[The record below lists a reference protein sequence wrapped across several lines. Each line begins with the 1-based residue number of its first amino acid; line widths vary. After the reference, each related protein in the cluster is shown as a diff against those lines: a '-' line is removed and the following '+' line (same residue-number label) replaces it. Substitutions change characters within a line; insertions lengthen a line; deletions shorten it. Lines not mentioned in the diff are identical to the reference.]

1 MADPSVNT
9 KIKLDGEREYKAAL
23 AEINAGLKSL
33 QSELALSAVKFSD
46 NANGVEALT
55 EKDDLLNKQLQTQ
68 QEKVAK
74 LHEAWIFSGKNVGEA
89 NQNTSKWAASLHNA
103 EAAVLKL
110 ERAISENQEALNNAK
125 ASMTDSALAVAK
137 YKEALTSSSE
147 TVDGLD
153 RNITKFKSELSLV
166 EEQFRGNE
174 ESIEGYAR
182 KNEAL
187 KKILDA
193 QSQKVSELKQSLQS
207 ASEAYGKSSAEAD
220 AYAVKLNKAEAE
232 LIKTKRAFRENKKEM
247 EEASEALKAQE
258 KTADKATT
266 VFGKLK
272 KALSDTKEQGGG
284 IKGLFANLKE
294 EFSGNGEA
302 MRGLGDALTDVAGKF
317 GIQLPEGA
325 QKAVQSLNGIHAGTA
340 LAYTGLGLL
349 GAALVKAEKA
359 LISMTKKGAEYAKEI
374 KTFSSV
380 TGQSVES
387 LQEFDYAAEMIGVS
401 SDRIRDSLKET
412 TNKMQ
417 EARDGNEATAAAYAK
432 LGVSITDA
440 NGNLRSAE
448 DVFYDTIDAL
458 GQMEN
463 RTERDALAMD
473 LMSESAQ
480 ELNPLIDAGSGALK
494 KYADEAHDMGYVL
507 DNEALT
513 ALTEVDDAYQRLQKS
528 QESAKNQLSAEF
540 APYLTEFYEKIT
552 KLIKDG
558 GQAMKESGLVDSFG
572 MLLETVGNIIAP
584 TDDLANGAVPNLT
597 KALRPLSEVIAL
609 IADTLQVI
617 SGLVT
622 LATTPLWHFNK
633 WASGFTQIG
642 TGLGMNKNQPS
653 NQQRL
658 WAQWEGADTN
668 AATNATG
675 YGAYYANGKYYGNR
689 DAYLREQWESE
700 LNAGG
705 VVGSFEAWK
714 QAMGY
719 ARNASGTDW
728 FPGGRTLLSEHGAET
743 AILPQGTR
751 ILTAQETRQSGGDT
765 YNITIDAHTVR
776 EFEDILRIVQERRR
790 VVRMGGT

>member
-1 MADPSVNT
+1 MAAPGINS

-23 AEINAGLKSL
+23 AEIKSGLNVLKSEL
-33 QSELALSAVKFSD
+33 NLASEQFRD
-46 NANGVEALT
+46 NADSVEALT
-55 EKDDLLNKQLQTQ
+55 KKNDILDRTILTQKEKIEQIEKALQSS
-68 QEKVAK
+68 AS
-74 LHEAWIFSGKNVGEA
+74 AYGEA
-89 NQNTSKWAASLHNA
+89 D
-103 EAAVLKL
+103 
-110 ERAISENQEALNNAK
+110 ERTNRWKTQLNNAQAELVKMERALKDNEDALQK
-125 ASMTDSALAVAK
+125 AQ
-137 YKEALTSSSE
+137 KEA
-147 TVDGLD
+147 DG
-153 RNITKFKSELSLV
+153 T
-166 EEQFRGNE
+166 
-174 ESIEGYAR
+174 
-182 KNEAL
+182 
-187 KKILDA
+187 
-193 QSQKVSELKQSLQS
+193 
-207 ASEAYGKSSAEAD
+207 
-220 AYAVKLNKAEAE
+220 
-232 LIKTKRAFRENKKEM
+232 T
-247 EEASEALKAQE
+247 
-258 KTADKATT
+258 TA
-266 VFGKLK
+266 FGKLK

-284 IKGLFANLKE
+284 IKGLFSNLKE
-294 EFSGNGEA
+294 EFSGNDEV

-325 QKAVQSLNGIHAGTA
+325 QKAVESLNGIHAGAA
-340 LAYTGLGLL
+340 LAVTGL
-349 GAALVKAEKA
+349 ALVAAAVVKTEKA
-359 LISMTKKGAEYAKEI
+359 LISMTKESAAYVDNI
-374 KTFSSV
+374 LTMSQT
-380 TGQSVES
+380 TGQSAEQ
-387 LQEFDYAAEMIGVS
+387 LQEFSYATELMDVS
-401 SDRIRDSLKET
+401 MDTLQGSLTKL
-412 TNKMQ
+412 TNNMQ
-417 EARDGNEATAAAYAK
+417 NAINGTGDAKSAFEQLGISLTNADG
-432 LGVSITDA
+432 SM
-440 NGNLRSAE
+440 RSAN

-458 GQMEN
+458 GEVQN
-463 RTERDALAMD
+463 ATERDALSMD
-473 LMSESAQ
+473 IFGRSAQ
-480 ELNPLIDAGSGALK
+480 DLNPLIIQGSDTLK
-494 KYADEAHDMGYVL
+494 NYAKEAHDVGYVL
-507 DNEALT
+507 DNEALE
-513 ALTEVDDAYQRLQKS
+513 ALGAVDDGFQRLQKT
-528 QESAKNQLSAEF
+528 QESVKNQMAAEF

-558 GQAMKESGLVDSFG
+558 GQAMKESGLVDAFG

-689 DAYLREQWESE
+689 DAYLREQWEAE
-700 LNAGG
+700 LASGG

-714 QAMGY
+714 NAMGY

-751 ILTAQETRQSGGDT
+751 ILTAQETRQTGGDT

>member
-1 MADPSVNT
+1 MAAPSINS

-23 AEINAGLKSL
+23 AEIKSGLNVLKSEL
-33 QSELALSAVKFSD
+33 NLASEQFRD
-46 NANGVEALT
+46 NADSVEALT
-55 EKDDLLNKQLQTQ
+55 KKNDILDRTILTQKEKIEQIEKALQSS
-68 QEKVAK
+68 AS
-74 LHEAWIFSGKNVGEA
+74 AYGEA
-89 NQNTSKWAASLHNA
+89 D
-103 EAAVLKL
+103 
-110 ERAISENQEALNNAK
+110 ERTNRWKTQLNNAQ
-125 ASMTDSALAVAK
+125 A
-137 YKEALTSSSE
+137 
-147 TVDGLD
+147 
-153 RNITKFKSELSLV
+153 ELV
-166 EEQFRGNE
+166 KMER
-174 ESIEGYAR
+174 
-182 KNEAL
+182 AL
-187 KKILDA
+187 KDNEDA
-193 QSQKVSELKQSLQS
+193 LQKAQR
-207 ASEAYGKSSAEAD
+207 EAD
-220 AYAVKLNKAEAE
+220 G
-232 LIKTKRAFRENKKEM
+232 TT
-247 EEASEALKAQE
+247 
-258 KTADKATT
+258 TA
-266 VFGKLK
+266 FGKLK

-294 EFSGNGEA
+294 EFSGNDEVV
-302 MRGLGDALTDVAGKF
+302 RGLGDALTDVAGKF

-325 QKAVQSLNGIHAGTA
+325 QKAVESLNGIHAGAA
-340 LAYTGLGLL
+340 LAVTGL
-349 GAALVKAEKA
+349 ALVAAAVVKTEKA
-359 LISMTKKGAEYAKEI
+359 LISMTKESAAYVDNI
-374 KTFSSV
+374 LTMSQT
-380 TGQSVES
+380 TGQSAEQ
-387 LQEFDYAAEMIGVS
+387 LQEFSYATELMDVS
-401 SDRIRDSLKET
+401 MDTLQGSLTKL
-412 TNKMQ
+412 TNNMQ
-417 EARDGNEATAAAYAK
+417 NAINGTGDAKSAFEQLGISLTNADG
-432 LGVSITDA
+432 SM
-440 NGNLRSAE
+440 RSAN

-458 GQMEN
+458 GEVQN
-463 RTERDALAMD
+463 ATERDALSMD
-473 LMSESAQ
+473 IFGRSAQ
-480 ELNPLIDAGSGALK
+480 DLNPLIIQGSDTLK
-494 KYADEAHDMGYVL
+494 DYAKEAHDVGYVL
-507 DNEALT
+507 DNEALE
-513 ALTEVDDAYQRLQKS
+513 ALGAVDDGFQRLQKT
-528 QESAKNQLSAEF
+528 QESVKNQMAAEF

-597 KALRPLSEVIAL
+597 KALRPLSEVVAT

-622 LATTPLWHFNK
+622 LATTPLWHFDK
-633 WASGFTQIG
+633 WASGFTKIG

-653 NQQRL
+653 NLQRL

-668 AATNATG
+668 AATNAAG

-719 ARNASGTDW
+719 ARNASGADW

-790 VVRMGGT
+790 VVRMGGATG

>member
-1 MADPSVNT
+1 MAAPSINS

-23 AEINAGLKSL
+23 AEIKSGLNVLKSEL
-33 QSELALSAVKFSD
+33 NLASEQFRD
-46 NANGVEALT
+46 NADSVEALT
-55 EKDDLLNKQLQTQ
+55 KKNDILDRTILTQKEKIEQIEKALQSS
-68 QEKVAK
+68 AS
-74 LHEAWIFSGKNVGEA
+74 AYGEA
-89 NQNTSKWAASLHNA
+89 D
-103 EAAVLKL
+103 
-110 ERAISENQEALNNAK
+110 ERTNRWKTQLNNAQ
-125 ASMTDSALAVAK
+125 A
-137 YKEALTSSSE
+137 
-147 TVDGLD
+147 
-153 RNITKFKSELSLV
+153 ELV
-166 EEQFRGNE
+166 KMER
-174 ESIEGYAR
+174 
-182 KNEAL
+182 AL
-187 KKILDA
+187 KDNEDA
-193 QSQKVSELKQSLQS
+193 LQK
-207 ASEAYGKSSAEAD
+207 A
-220 AYAVKLNKAEAE
+220 
-232 LIKTKRAFRENKKEM
+232 KKETDGTT
-247 EEASEALKAQE
+247 
-258 KTADKATT
+258 TA
-266 VFGKLK
+266 FGKLK

-359 LISMTKKGAEYAKEI
+359 LISMTKKGAEHAKEI

-380 TGQSVES
+380 TGQSAES

-528 QESAKNQLSAEF
+528 QEGAKNQLSAEF

-558 GQAMKESGLVDSFG
+558 GQAMKQSGLVDSFG
-572 MLLETVGNIIAP
+572 MLLETIGNIIAP

-597 KALRPLSEVIAL
+597 KALRPLSGLVAT

-622 LATTPLWHFNK
+622 LATTPLWHFDK
-633 WASGFTQIG
+633 WASGFTKIG

-653 NQQRL
+653 NLQRL
-658 WAQWEGADTN
+658 FAQWEGADTN
-668 AATNATG
+668 AATNAAG

-689 DAYLREQWESE
+689 DAYLREQWEAE
-700 LNAGG
+700 LNSGG

-790 VVRMGGT
+790 VVRMGGA

>member
-1 MADPSVNT
+1 MAAPGINS

-23 AEINAGLKSL
+23 AEIKSGLNVLKSEL
-33 QSELALSAVKFSD
+33 NLASEQFRD
-46 NANGVEALT
+46 NADSVEALT
-55 EKDDLLNKQLQTQ
+55 KKNDILDRTILTQKEKIEQIEKALQSS
-68 QEKVAK
+68 AS
-74 LHEAWIFSGKNVGEA
+74 AYGEA
-89 NQNTSKWAASLHNA
+89 D
-103 EAAVLKL
+103 
-110 ERAISENQEALNNAK
+110 ERTNRWKTQLNNAQ
-125 ASMTDSALAVAK
+125 A
-137 YKEALTSSSE
+137 
-147 TVDGLD
+147 
-153 RNITKFKSELSLV
+153 ELV
-166 EEQFRGNE
+166 KMER
-174 ESIEGYAR
+174 
-182 KNEAL
+182 AL
-187 KKILDA
+187 KDNEDA
-193 QSQKVSELKQSLQS
+193 LQKAQR
-207 ASEAYGKSSAEAD
+207 EAD
-220 AYAVKLNKAEAE
+220 G
-232 LIKTKRAFRENKKEM
+232 TT
-247 EEASEALKAQE
+247 
-258 KTADKATT
+258 TA
-266 VFGKLK
+266 FGKLK

-294 EFSGNGEA
+294 EFSGSNEV

-317 GIQLPEGA
+317 GIQLPDA
-325 QKAVQSLNGIHAGTA
+325 AKKAVASLNGIHAGTA

-380 TGQSVES
+380 TGQSAES

-597 KALRPLSEVIAL
+597 KALRPLSEVVAT

-622 LATTPLWHFNK
+622 LATTPLWHFDK
-633 WASGFTQIG
+633 WASGFTKIG

-653 NQQRL
+653 NLQRL

-668 AATNATG
+668 AATNAAG

-689 DAYLREQWESE
+689 DAYLREQWEAE
-700 LNAGG
+700 LASGG

-714 QAMGY
+714 NAMGY

-751 ILTAQETRQSGGDT
+751 ILTAQETRQTGGDT

>member
-1 MADPSVNT
+1 MAAPGINS

-23 AEINAGLKSL
+23 AEIKSGLNVLKSEL
-33 QSELALSAVKFSD
+33 NLASEQFRD
-46 NANGVEALT
+46 NADSVEALAKKNDILDRT
-55 EKDDLLNKQLQTQ
+55 ILTQKEKIEQIEKALQSS
-68 QEKVAK
+68 AS
-74 LHEAWIFSGKNVGEA
+74 AYGEA
-89 NQNTSKWAASLHNA
+89 D
-103 EAAVLKL
+103 
-110 ERAISENQEALNNAK
+110 ERTNRWKTQLNNAQ
-125 ASMTDSALAVAK
+125 A
-137 YKEALTSSSE
+137 
-147 TVDGLD
+147 
-153 RNITKFKSELSLV
+153 ELV
-166 EEQFRGNE
+166 KMER
-174 ESIEGYAR
+174 
-182 KNEAL
+182 AL
-187 KKILDA
+187 KDNEDA
-193 QSQKVSELKQSLQS
+193 LQKAQR
-207 ASEAYGKSSAEAD
+207 EAD
-220 AYAVKLNKAEAE
+220 G
-232 LIKTKRAFRENKKEM
+232 
-247 EEASEALKAQE
+247 
-258 KTADKATT
+258 TT
-266 VFGKLK
+266 NAFGKLK

-284 IKGLFANLKE
+284 LKSLFANLKE
-294 EFSGNGEA
+294 EFSGNDEV

-325 QKAVQSLNGIHAGTA
+325 QKAVQSLNGINAGAA
-340 LAYTGLGLL
+340 LAVTGLGLVV
-349 GAALVKAEKA
+349 AAVVKTEKA
-359 LISMTKKGAEYAKEI
+359 LISMTKKSAEYAKEI

-622 LATTPLWHFNK
+622 LATTPLWHFDK
-633 WASGFTQIG
+633 WASGFTKIG

-668 AATNATG
+668 AATNAAG

-719 ARNASGTDW
+719 TRNASGTDW

-751 ILTAQETRQSGGDT
+751 ILTAQETRQTGGDT

-790 VVRMGGT
+790 VVRMGGATG

>member
-1 MADPSVNT
+1 MAAPSVNT

-23 AEINAGLKSL
+23 AEIKSGLNVLKSEL
-33 QSELALSAVKFSD
+33 NLASEQFRD
-46 NANGVEALT
+46 NADSVEALT
-55 EKDDLLNKQLQTQ
+55 KKNDILDRTILKQKEKIEQIEKALQSS
-68 QEKVAK
+68 AS
-74 LHEAWIFSGKNVGEA
+74 AYGEA
-89 NQNTSKWAASLHNA
+89 D
-103 EAAVLKL
+103 
-110 ERAISENQEALNNAK
+110 ERTNRWKTQLNNAQ
-125 ASMTDSALAVAK
+125 A
-137 YKEALTSSSE
+137 
-147 TVDGLD
+147 
-153 RNITKFKSELSLV
+153 ELV
-166 EEQFRGNE
+166 KMER
-174 ESIEGYAR
+174 
-182 KNEAL
+182 AL
-187 KKILDA
+187 KDNEDA
-193 QSQKVSELKQSLQS
+193 LQKAQR
-207 ASEAYGKSSAEAD
+207 EAD
-220 AYAVKLNKAEAE
+220 G
-232 LIKTKRAFRENKKEM
+232 
-247 EEASEALKAQE
+247 
-258 KTADKATT
+258 TT
-266 VFGKLK
+266 NAFGKLK

-284 IKGLFANLKE
+284 LKGLFANLKE
-294 EFSGNGEA
+294 EFSGNDEV

-325 QKAVQSLNGIHAGTA
+325 QKAVESLNGIHAGAA
-340 LAYTGLGLL
+340 LAVTGLGLVV
-349 GAALVKAEKA
+349 AAVIKTEKA
-359 LISMTKKGAEYAKEI
+359 LISMTKESAAYVDNI
-374 KTFSSV
+374 LTMSQT
-380 TGQSVES
+380 TGQSAEQ
-387 LQEFDYAAEMIGVS
+387 LQEFSYATELMDVS
-401 SDRIRDSLKET
+401 MDTLQGSLTKL
-412 TNKMQ
+412 TNNMQ
-417 EARDGNEATAAAYAK
+417 NAINGTGDAKSAFEQLGISLTNADG
-432 LGVSITDA
+432 SM
-440 NGNLRSAE
+440 RSAN

-458 GQMEN
+458 GEVQN
-463 RTERDALAMD
+463 ATERDALSMD
-473 LMSESAQ
+473 VFGRSAQ
-480 ELNPLIDAGSGALK
+480 DLNPLIIQGSDTLK
-494 KYADEAHDMGYVL
+494 DYAKEAHDVGYVL
-507 DNEALT
+507 DNEALE
-513 ALTEVDDAYQRLQKS
+513 ALGAVDDGFQRLQKT
-528 QESAKNQLSAEF
+528 QESVKNQMAAEF
-540 APYLTEFYEKIT
+540 SPYLTDFYEKIT

-622 LATTPLWHFNK
+622 LATTPLWHFDK
-633 WASGFTQIG
+633 WASGFTKIG

-668 AATNATG
+668 AATNAAG

-719 ARNASGTDW
+719 TRNASGTDW

-751 ILTAQETRQSGGDT
+751 ILTAQETRQTGGDT

-790 VVRMGGT
+790 VVRMGGV

>member
-1 MADPSVNT
+1 MAAPSINS

-23 AEINAGLKSL
+23 AEIKSGLNVLKSEL
-33 QSELALSAVKFSD
+33 NLASEQFRD
-46 NANGVEALT
+46 NADSVEALT
-55 EKDDLLNKQLQTQ
+55 KKNDILDRTILTQKEKIEQIEKALQSS
-68 QEKVAK
+68 AS
-74 LHEAWIFSGKNVGEA
+74 AYGEA
-89 NQNTSKWAASLHNA
+89 DKRTNRWKTQ
-103 EAAVLKL
+103 
-110 ERAISENQEALNNAK
+110 LNNAQ
-125 ASMTDSALAVAK
+125 V
-137 YKEALTSSSE
+137 
-147 TVDGLD
+147 
-153 RNITKFKSELSLV
+153 ELV
-166 EEQFRGNE
+166 KMER
-174 ESIEGYAR
+174 
-182 KNEAL
+182 AL
-187 KKILDA
+187 KDNEDA
-193 QSQKVSELKQSLQS
+193 LQKAQR
-207 ASEAYGKSSAEAD
+207 EAD
-220 AYAVKLNKAEAE
+220 G
-232 LIKTKRAFRENKKEM
+232 TT
-247 EEASEALKAQE
+247 
-258 KTADKATT
+258 TA
-266 VFGKLK
+266 FGKLK

-317 GIQLPEGA
+317 GIQLPDA
-325 QKAVQSLNGIHAGTA
+325 AKKAVASLNGIHAGTA

-558 GQAMKESGLVDSFG
+558 GQAMKQSGLVDSFG
-572 MLLETVGNIIAP
+572 MLLETIGNIIAP

-597 KALRPLSEVIAL
+597 KALRPLSGLVAT

-622 LATTPLWHFNK
+622 LATTPLWHFDK
-633 WASGFTQIG
+633 WASGFTKIG

-653 NQQRL
+653 NLQRL
-658 WAQWEGADTN
+658 FAQWEGADTN
-668 AATNATG
+668 AATNAAG

-689 DAYLREQWESE
+689 DAYLREQWEAE
-700 LNAGG
+700 LNSGG

-751 ILTAQETRQSGGDT
+751 ILTAQETRQTGGDT

-790 VVRMGGT
+790 VVRMGGATG

>member
-1 MADPSVNT
+1 MAAPSINS

-23 AEINAGLKSL
+23 AEIKSGLNVLKSEL
-33 QSELALSAVKFSD
+33 NLASEQFRD
-46 NANGVEALT
+46 NADSVEALT
-55 EKDDLLNKQLQTQ
+55 KKNDILDRTILTQKEKIEQIEKALQSS
-68 QEKVAK
+68 AS
-74 LHEAWIFSGKNVGEA
+74 AYGEA
-89 NQNTSKWAASLHNA
+89 D
-103 EAAVLKL
+103 
-110 ERAISENQEALNNAK
+110 ERTNRWKTQLNNAQ
-125 ASMTDSALAVAK
+125 A
-137 YKEALTSSSE
+137 
-147 TVDGLD
+147 
-153 RNITKFKSELSLV
+153 ELV
-166 EEQFRGNE
+166 KMER
-174 ESIEGYAR
+174 
-182 KNEAL
+182 AL
-187 KKILDA
+187 KDNEDA
-193 QSQKVSELKQSLQS
+193 LQKAQR
-207 ASEAYGKSSAEAD
+207 EAD
-220 AYAVKLNKAEAE
+220 G
-232 LIKTKRAFRENKKEM
+232 TT
-247 EEASEALKAQE
+247 
-258 KTADKATT
+258 TA
-266 VFGKLK
+266 FGKLK

-317 GIQLPEGA
+317 GVQLPEGA

-359 LISMTKKGAEYAKEI
+359 LISMTKKGAEHAKEI

-380 TGQSVES
+380 TGQSAES

-528 QESAKNQLSAEF
+528 QEGAKNQLSAEF

-558 GQAMKESGLVDSFG
+558 GQAMKQSGLVDSFG
-572 MLLETVGNIIAP
+572 MLLETIGNIIAP

-597 KALRPLSEVIAL
+597 KALRPLSGLVAT

-622 LATTPLWHFNK
+622 LATTPLWHFDK
-633 WASGFTQIG
+633 WASGFTKIG

-653 NQQRL
+653 NLQRL
-658 WAQWEGADTN
+658 FAQWEGADTN
-668 AATNATG
+668 AATNAAG

-689 DAYLREQWESE
+689 DAYLREQWEAE
-700 LNAGG
+700 LNSGG

-751 ILTAQETRQSGGDT
+751 ILTAQETRQASGDT

-790 VVRMGGT
+790 VIRMGGM